1 MFIPRVIHFLSKSQ
15 MLYLNLYCCEQWE
28 TFIILNWTK
37 HTKLFRPI
45 MPSPQLMWCF
55 TMTKWYRYN
64 IDTKYICWNWRID
77 IDAISSIG
85 IKSTDTLD
93 VIFSVTT
100 VVVISQL
107 MSIRNRRYQPKS
119 KTTLKQNNVSMVVVF
134 NDTVYDIVN
143 IMDIDR
149 CYIVSWT

>member
-1 MFIPRVIHFLSKSQ
+1 MGQ
-15 MLYLNLYCCEQWE
+15 YLCEV
-28 TFIILNWTK
+28 
-37 HTKLFRPI
+37 
-45 MPSPQLMWCF
+45 MPQLMWCF
-55 TMTKWYRYN
+55 TMMKWYRYN

-100 VVVISQL
+100 VVVICQL
-107 MSIRNRRYQPKS
+107 MSIRNRQYQPKS
-119 KTTLKQNNVSMVVVF
+119 KTTLKQNYVSIVVVF

-143 IMDIDR
+143 IVDIDQ